1 MASALSKLVIA
12 FDDGTR
18 DGRVLVTC
26 EPNDE
31 PERWGYP
38 LLGLAASVDIARGFP
53 VVRAV
58 ETGAEGYDA
67 ILAWVRVVAISRR
80 APGAVHRLVD
90 VAPQL
95 QGLDLPYLFFGPSPA

>member
-1 MASALSKLVIA
+1 MASGLRELVIG

-26 EPNDE
+26 QPNDE

-38 LLGLAASVDIARGFP
+38 LLGLAAPDDMARGFP
-53 VVRAV
+53 VVRAVV

-67 ILAWVRVVAISRR
+67 ILAWVQVVAITGR
-80 APGAVHRLVD
+80 ASGATQRLVD

-95 QGLDLPYLFFGPSPA
+95 QGLDLPYLFFGP